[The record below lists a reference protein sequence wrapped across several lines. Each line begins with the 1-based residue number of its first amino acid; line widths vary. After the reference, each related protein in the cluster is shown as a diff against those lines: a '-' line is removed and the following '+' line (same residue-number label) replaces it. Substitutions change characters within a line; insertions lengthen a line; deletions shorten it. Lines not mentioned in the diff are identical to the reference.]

1 MPRGMSYGL
10 LPRAPVRCRC
20 HTTAT
25 ATAKQHTTETRME
38 VIIIR
43 RLLGTMIATFLLHSD
58 CICWATSFIL
68 AHGSGKNVDHF
79 LHGRVFTPLQPPSS
93 VPRPPSTA
101 RFPRPPLSFCRTE
114 IALEISSLRNEW
126 LLGAGAWLLRR
137 TQSICGFFF
146 TSFCTIIL
154 ISILLRH
161 KQRRSL
167 TSPTSCARGG
177 DGDRVQGLHTKLLLF
192 ACSGIFS
199 CSWSFLSWSWPL
211 DRACVSCDRPSLSFP
226 FSSLGLLWKG
236 LKRNNRKLCWE
247 FICEVWN
254 SLCFLFIY
262 VFIYW

>member
-167 TSPTSCARGG
+167 TSPTSCARGATVTESK
-177 DGDRVQGLHTKLLLF
+177 DCTQNYYYLL
-192 ACSGIFS
+192 AQE
-199 CSWSFLSWSWPL
+199 FLVVL
-211 DRACVSCDRPSLSFP
+211 EVSYPGP
-226 FSSLGLLWKG
+226 GHWTG
-236 LKRNNRKLCWE
+236 PA
-247 FICEVWN
+247 
-254 SLCFLFIY
+254 FLVTAQVCRFHL
-262 VFIYW
+262 VR

>member
-93 VPRPPSTA
+93 VPVHRPLPAFLA
-101 RFPRPPLSFCRTE
+101 RLSVFV
-114 IALEISSLRNEW
+114 ALKLLSRYLRYGMNDY
-126 LLGAGAWLLRR
+126 LGPVLG
-137 TQSICGFFF
+137 
-146 TSFCTIIL
+146 
-154 ISILLRH
+154 
-161 KQRRSL
+161 
-167 TSPTSCARGG
+167 SCAGPK
-177 DGDRVQGLHTKLLLF
+177 VF
-192 ACSGIFS
+192 AVFS
-199 CSWSFLSWSWPL
+199 SHPFAQLSWFQYYCVINKGVVWPL
-211 DRACVSCDRPSLSFP
+211 RQVVREGATVTESKDCTQNYYYLLAQEFLVVLEVSYPGP
-226 FSSLGLLWKG
+226 GHWTG
-236 LKRNNRKLCWE
+236 PA
-247 FICEVWN
+247 
-254 SLCFLFIY
+254 FLVTAQVCRFHL
-262 VFIYW
+262 VR